1 MSPPSRSTPAGRAYL
16 DLQKL
21 ARVNGRPVQELF
33 QLYILEAFLD
43 RLSQSSH
50 RDRMILKGGV
60 LLAAFG
66 ERRPTRDVD
75 LQAQSVANDADN
87 VRRIISEIARISI
100 DDGVEFEAE
109 SSTADTIRDDEVYAG
124 VRVSVPATLL
134 TARLPF
140 HVDVNVGDPITPG
153 PQEVSVP
160 RLLGGE
166 ILVLGYGV
174 GMVHAEKIV
183 TAITRGTTNTRW
195 RDFVDIFL
203 LAGRHVI
210 EGHNLMRSLRSVA
223 THRETDLVAL
233 AILLDGYA
241 EMAQPRWS
249 AWRQKQQL
257 EGRVPESFGD
267 ILAAVIDFADPA
279 VIGTADGFTWD
290 PMSWSWR

>member
-1 MSPPSRSTPAGRAYL
+1 
-16 DLQKL
+16 
-21 ARVNGRPVQELF
+21 
-33 QLYILEAFLD
+33 
-43 RLSQSSH
+43 
-50 RDRMILKGGV
+50 MILKGGV

-109 SSTADTIRDDEVYAG
+109 SATADTIRDEEVYAG
-124 VRVSVPATLL
+124 VRVSLPATLL

-153 PQEVSVP
+153 PQEVRVP

-210 EGHNLMRSLRSVA
+210 EGHNLMTSLRTVA
-223 THRETDLVAL
+223 AHRETDIEAL
-233 AILLDGYA
+233 AIVLDGYA

-257 EGRVPESFGD
+257 EDRVPESFGE
-267 ILAAVIDFADPA
+267 LLTAVIDFADPA
-279 VIGTADGFTWD
+279 VTGTAVGSTWD
-290 PMSWSWR
+290 PTSWSWR